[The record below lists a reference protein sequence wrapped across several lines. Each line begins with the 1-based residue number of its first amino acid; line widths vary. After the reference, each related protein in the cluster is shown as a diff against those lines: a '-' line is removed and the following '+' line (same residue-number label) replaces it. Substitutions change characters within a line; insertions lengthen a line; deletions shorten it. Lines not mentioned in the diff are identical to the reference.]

1 MEIYLVKLALLFDR
15 KLNIPLL
22 PIKIGEVDKANTSIP
37 IPPKTGL
44 ANDAHI
50 ITALYKKPQGNIAV
64 KIPSVAEYDNGE
76 YLFILFIKLFIF
88 VEFPILFFLIKKMI
102 CITETI
108 AMIIASFL
116 ADRFKKSLNIIVS

>member
-50 ITALYKKPQGNIAV
+50 IMALYKKPQGNIAV
-64 KIPSVAEYDNGE
+64 KRFCCKNRPSESRVT
-76 YLFILFIKLFIF
+76 
-88 VEFPILFFLIKKMI
+88 FF
-102 CITETI
+102 E
-108 AMIIASFL
+108 
-116 ADRFKKSLNIIVS
+116 